1 MAACAARE
9 EEAVGTDFTITGDFG
24 PLSLGLLFAPQCERQ
39 EISDITFTK
48 SDGSLACV
56 IQNTVTYSTEF
67 GDDDQV
73 VMGNCCSEAAA
84 KNGEVP
90 AAISDDQLETFC
102 EKKEIVTEGSDVEW
116 DDGFLFGVGR
126 CLMEDGTLQTVYCD
140 LDGVVQKEE
149 TPRDLSG
156 QSIDKKL
163 CCTAYDETSPV
174 NNDFELTFA
183 CEEIEVDEEIVAVD
197 PTTTPPTCKVDEES
211 YVYVDRD
218 ADEEFDASVDE
229 QYDYQLAEG
238 FDITGDRCCEKAG
251 EEGDIETAKI
261 ICDRCEVE
269 EDDEFY
275 TYDAPICTRRFDRT
289 TSCFTSGLPLGDLIG
304 NPLLDPTIVDFE
316 NCVEET
322 VPVSECCEAKQL
334 GKKGSGL
341 DAACANITFEP
352 QLQGMGG
359 DGLLG
364 FGLTDNDTF
373 INLDILNLS

>member
-1 MAACAARE
+1 M
-9 EEAVGTDFTITGDFG
+9 
-24 PLSLGLLFAPQCERQ
+24 S
-39 EISDITFTK
+39 
-48 SDGSLACV
+48 
-56 IQNTVTYSTEF
+56 
-67 GDDDQV
+67 
-73 VMGNCCSEAAA
+73 
-84 KNGEVP
+84 
-90 AAISDDQLETFC
+90 
-102 EKKEIVTEGSDVEW
+102 
-116 DDGFLFGVGR
+116 
-126 CLMEDGTLQTVYCD
+126 
-140 LDGVVQKEE
+140 
-149 TPRDLSG
+149 
-156 QSIDKKL
+156 
-163 CCTAYDETSPV
+163 
-174 NNDFELTFA
+174 
-183 CEEIEVDEEIVAVD
+183 VD

-229 QYDYQLAEG
+229 QYDYQLVEG
-238 FDITGDRCCEKAG
+238 TDASGDRCCEKAG

-289 TSCFTSGLPLGDLIG
+289 TSCFTSGLPLGGLIG